1 MVERSGLRDG
11 VEVDVI
17 FVFFQ
22 GVLVT
27 SGEEGFPLSVECFV
41 MVGGDRCETFVKN
54 DVKLW

>member
-1 MVERSGLRDG
+1 MVERSGLCEG
-11 VEVDVI
+11 VEVNVI
-17 FVFFQ
+17 FFFFQ

-41 MVGGDRCETFVKN
+41 MVGGDRCETFVED